1 MREYISFKMQDAFGK
16 LYSENTTLEEISQ
29 FTKDY
34 DEARYALGLIDEC
47 PPLSLLAKGRKVI
60 FSKGF
65 IIIPYF
71 SIDFFY
77 IICYNIYRK

>member
-34 DEARYALGLIDEC
+34 NEARYALGLIDDR
-47 PPLSLLAKGRKVI
+47 PQDYPI
-60 FSKGF
+60 
-65 IIIPYF
+65 
-71 SIDFFY
+71 
-77 IICYNIYRK
+77 YN